1 MTAPGMR
8 AKVARNAKPV
18 ARRKYFPNL
27 LIFDSPFFF
36 RLKLGF
42 VNEAWCRFRP
52 SSSEGAVP
60 RIWGVN
66 PTRLTCWNEPE
77 SNDLCLD
84 IAFVS
89 DDVYVATTKIDK
101 RHPRCVHVRRA
112 FGIVRLI
119 MSYCSCLYDD

>member
-1 MTAPGMR
+1 MMAPGMR
-8 AKVARNAKPV
+8 ANVARSAKPV

-42 VNEAWCRFRP
+42 VNEAWCRFRL

-77 SNDLCLD
+77 SNDLCHD

-89 DDVYVATTKIDK
+89 DDVYVASTTIDK
-101 RHPRCVHVRRA
+101 CHPRCVHVRRA
-112 FGIVRLI
+112 VGIVPVI
-119 MSYCSCLYDD
+119 MSYRSCRDDD